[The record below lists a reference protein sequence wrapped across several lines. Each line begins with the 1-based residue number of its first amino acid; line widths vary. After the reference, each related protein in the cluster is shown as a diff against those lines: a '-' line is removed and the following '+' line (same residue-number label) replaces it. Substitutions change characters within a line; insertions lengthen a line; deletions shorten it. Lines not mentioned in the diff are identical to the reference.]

1 MSESA
6 APSSAVASDEL
17 PRHVWWAVDVG
28 FRRRAVA
35 SRWVEAVWELAVV
48 RLPSEGI
55 PEGCDA
61 FFPAQPIE
69 VHPSEGE
76 GYWLNLH
83 SPAPCVF
90 VMWRHEAA
98 DAAPVPTVVTLSYN
112 EAGRMLDAGE
122 QVEQRP
128 MPEPLRAALEAWVA
142 AHYTPETRRK
152 VRRND
157 PFRDASSRAS
167 ASGSTAASAAG
178 TAPPGDHG

>member
-1 MSESA
+1 M
-6 APSSAVASDEL
+6 
-17 PRHVWWAVDVG
+17 DVG
-28 FRRRAVA
+28 FRRRAVT
-35 SRWVEAVWELAVV
+35 SRWVQAVWELAVV
-48 RLPSEGI
+48 RLPAEGI

-61 FFPAQPIE
+61 FFPAQPVE

-112 EAGRMLDAGE
+112 EAGRMMDAGE

-142 AHYTPETRRK
+142 AHYTPKTRHK

-157 PFRDASSRAS
+157 PFQDAPARAF
-167 ASGSTAASAAG
+167 TATSAAG
-178 TAPPGDHG
+178 EARPDDHG